1 MTTFH
6 ALGNSAARPSRNL
19 EIFPT
24 PAGITLVTM
33 DYDEMTSLCP
43 GTEQP
48 DMARVVV
55 TFAPQALCLESKSL
69 KLYFQTYRNEGI
81 FAEELAAQICE
92 DLFDALQPAWI
103 KVTLTQKRR
112 GGIEIRA
119 IARRQVA

>member
-1 MTTFH
+1 MTFH
-6 ALGNSAARPSRNL
+6 ALGNSAAQPTRRL
-19 EIFPT
+19 EVFPT

-48 DMARVVV
+48 DMARVVI
-55 TFAPQALCLESKSL
+55 TFAPRERCLESKSL

-81 FAEELAAQICE
+81 FAEHLAAQICA
-92 DLFDALQPAWI
+92 DLFDALAPQWCEVA
-103 KVTLTQKRR
+103 LTQKRR

-119 IARRQVA
+119 VARRDA